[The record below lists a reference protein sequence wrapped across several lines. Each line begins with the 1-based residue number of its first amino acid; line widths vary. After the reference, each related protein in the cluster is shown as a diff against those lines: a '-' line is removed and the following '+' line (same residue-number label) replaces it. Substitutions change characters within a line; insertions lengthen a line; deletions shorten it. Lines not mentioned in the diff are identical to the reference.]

1 MKCAAWIPATV
12 FALAAVAQTELET
25 PPAAAPPAMNNA
37 RIDELIRR
45 IDEHAEGG
53 DGRWQLEF
61 EGYPAL
67 VLTDTRADRMRIMV
81 PVAEADG
88 LDRDQ
93 LYRLLQA
100 NFDAV
105 LDARYAVAQGRL
117 WAVFLHPLASLTE
130 REFFSGLGQAI
141 TAAATFGT
149 TYSSGALMFQGGDS
163 GEAQQKY
170 YESIMEKGLS
180 I

>member
-1 MKCAAWIPATV
+1 MRAAALLSVILFVPA
-12 FALAAVAQTELET
+12 AAAQTELE
-25 PPAAAPPAMNNA
+25 APPPTEPLAMTNA
-37 RIDELIRR
+37 RLDELIRR
-45 IDEHAEGG
+45 IDEQAEGG

-61 EGYPAL
+61 EGYAAL
-67 VLTDTRADRMRIMV
+67 VLTDARADRMRIMV
-81 PVAEADG
+81 PIAEADG

-149 TYSSGALMFQGGDS
+149 TYSSGALMFRGGDS
-163 GEAQQKY
+163 GEIQREY
-170 YESIMEKGLS
+170 YQSIMEKGLS